1 MTQMQEYEREVEL
14 IDYIDVVVKWKW
26 LIAAV
31 TLMFVVGGLL
41 RSSWQTQPTWYSAKA
56 LIYVASSKAAS
67 AEGRATE
74 VALPTLSPAF
84 YRSIALADEVRLK
97 MEILRVALQD
107 SMGLDSAPMGMQV
120 GIVEQT
126 GIELEVR
133 STVPGLPVPL
143 VNAWTDT
150 FMSLSEGLSASELGS
165 MHQAVAAQFDS
176 ARVRLEDAEKRL
188 ERFDGAGQSGFLDEE
203 LSAYGRQIADLQD
216 TVVSS
221 RLRLVTVRAKLAR
234 AREIVSALEVDGEGL
249 HTLSAARRKRLATG
263 SLHPLT
269 RQMLGIMA
277 ERDQLIESPSPNVD
291 VQGGERNEAGVETP
305 SGSAFQHG
313 AAEYGDALRLGAL
326 QRLPEADSL
335 WAVQRELARH
345 APTMSLKLTVPAQD
359 LRGRMGE
366 ADTVSDE
373 NIDRLPRLARR
384 GLWSKELELAFLESE
399 EPATWGID
407 LGPNPVY
414 VDLKKLEARH
424 GLALAVAE
432 HRLMVGLESDRV
444 SATQDMFVALLELYQ
459 VSRRQVSRLLSEVL
473 ALQAEVRDLEKGL
486 LEQQTVIQRL
496 NRLTLEQDRLTRTLK
511 TRQITYDRLAKLA
524 EEARIAA
531 QIASA
536 NLRIITRAGTPVSE
550 GEFTRKNVP
559 LVGAIGLIL
568 AIFFVFVVEY
578 VSKARARQAAVRN

>member
-1 MTQMQEYEREVEL
+1 MTQMQEYEREVQL

-31 TLMFVVGGLL
+31 TLMFVVGSLL
-41 RSSWQTQPTWYSAKA
+41 RSSSQTQPTWYSAKA
-56 LIYVASSKAAS
+56 LIYVASSQAAS
-67 AEGRATE
+67 VEGRATE
-74 VALPTLSPAF
+74 VTLPTLSPAF

-97 MEILRVALQD
+97 MEILRIALRD

-120 GIVEQT
+120 GIVEKT

-188 ERFDGAGQSGFLDEE
+188 ERFDGAGQSGFLNEE
-203 LSAYGRQIADLQD
+203 LTAYRRQIADLQD

-221 RLRLVTVRAKLAR
+221 RLRLVTVRAELAR

-291 VQGGERNEAGVETP
+291 VQGGERNEAGGETP
-305 SGSAFQHG
+305 SGSASQHG
-313 AAEYGDALRLGAL
+313 AAEYGDALRSGAL

-345 APTMSLKLTVPAQD
+345 APTISLKLTVPAQD

-373 NIDRLPRLARR
+373 NIDRLTRLARR
-384 GLWSKELELAFLESE
+384 GLWSKELDLAFLESE
-399 EPATWGID
+399 EP
-407 LGPNPVY
+407 NPVY
-414 VDLKKLEARH
+414 VELKRLEARH
-424 GLALAVAE
+424 SLALAVAE

-459 VSRRQVSRLLSEVL
+459 VSRRQVSRLLPEVL

-496 NRLTLEQDRLTRTLK
+496 NRLTLEQDRLTRTRE

-550 GEFTRKNVP
+550 GEFTRQSVP
-559 LVGAIGLIL
+559 LAGAIGLIL
-568 AIFFVFVVEY
+568 SVFVVFVVEY
-578 VSKARARQAAVRN
+578 VSKARARQAAGRN

>member
-1 MTQMQEYEREVEL
+1 MTQMQEYEREVQL

-31 TLMFVVGGLL
+31 TLMFVVGSLL
-41 RSSWQTQPTWYSAKA
+41 RSSLQTQPTWYSAKA
-56 LIYVASSKAAS
+56 LIYVASSQAAS
-67 AEGRATE
+67 VEGRATE
-74 VALPTLSPAF
+74 VTLPTLSPAF

-97 MEILRVALQD
+97 MEILRIALRD

-120 GIVEQT
+120 GIVEKT

-188 ERFDGAGQSGFLDEE
+188 ERFDGAGQSGFLNEE
-203 LSAYGRQIADLQD
+203 LTAYRRQIADLQD

-221 RLRLVTVRAKLAR
+221 RLRLVTVRAELAR

-269 RQMLGIMA
+269 RQMLGIMV
-277 ERDQLIESPSPNVD
+277 ERDQLIESPPPNVD
-291 VQGGERNEAGVETP
+291 VQGGERNEAGGETP
-305 SGSAFQHG
+305 SGSASQHG
-313 AAEYGDALRLGAL
+313 AAEYGDALRSGAL

-345 APTMSLKLTVPAQD
+345 SPTIPLKLTVPAQD
-359 LRGRMGE
+359 LLRRMGE
-366 ADTVSDE
+366 ADTVSNE
-373 NIDRLPRLARR
+373 NIDRLTRLARR
-384 GLWSKELELAFLESE
+384 GLWSKELDLAFLESE
-399 EPATWGID
+399 EP
-407 LGPNPVY
+407 NPVY
-414 VDLKKLEARH
+414 VELKKLEARH
-424 GLALAVAE
+424 GLALGVAE
-432 HRLMVGLESDRV
+432 HRLMVRLESDRV
-444 SATQDMFVALLELYQ
+444 STTQDMFVALLELYQ
-459 VSRRQVSRLLSEVL
+459 VSRRQVSRLLPEVL

-496 NRLTLEQDRLTRTLK
+496 NRLTLEQDRLTRTRE
-511 TRQITYDRLAKLA
+511 TRQTTYDRLAKLA

-550 GEFTRKNVP
+550 GEFTRQSVP
-559 LVGAIGLIL
+559 LAGAIGLIL
-568 AIFFVFVVEY
+568 SVFVVFVVEY
-578 VSKARARQAAVRN
+578 VSKARARQAAGRN

>member
-1 MTQMQEYEREVEL
+1 MTQMQEYEREDQL

-31 TLMFVVGGLL
+31 TLMFVVGSLL
-41 RSSWQTQPTWYSAKA
+41 RSSLQTQPTWYSAKA
-56 LIYVASSKAAS
+56 LIYVASSQAAS
-67 AEGRATE
+67 VEGRATE
-74 VALPTLSPAF
+74 VTLPTLSPAF

-97 MEILRVALQD
+97 MEILRIALRD

-120 GIVEQT
+120 GIVEKT

-188 ERFDGAGQSGFLDEE
+188 ERFESAGQSGFVDEE
-203 LSAYGRQIADLQD
+203 LAAYRRQIADLQD

-221 RLRLVTVRAKLAR
+221 RLRLVTVRAELAR

-269 RQMLGIMA
+269 RQMLGIMV
-277 ERDQLIESPSPNVD
+277 ERDQLIESPPPNVD

-305 SGSAFQHG
+305 SGSASQHG
-313 AAEYGDALRLGAL
+313 AAEYGDALRSGAL

-345 APTMSLKLTVPAQD
+345 SPTLSLKLTVPAQD
-359 LRGRMGE
+359 LLRRMGE
-366 ADTVSDE
+366 ADTVSNE
-373 NIDRLPRLARR
+373 NIDRLTRLARR
-384 GLWSKELELAFLESE
+384 GLWSKELDLAFLESE
-399 EPATWGID
+399 EP
-407 LGPNPVY
+407 NPVY
-414 VDLKKLEARH
+414 VELKKLEARH

-432 HRLMVGLESDRV
+432 HRLMVRLESDRV
-444 SATQDMFVALLELYQ
+444 STTQDMFVALLELYQ
-459 VSRRQVSRLLSEVL
+459 VSRRQVSRLLPEVL

-496 NRLTLEQDRLTRTLK
+496 NRLTLEQDRLTRTRE
-511 TRQITYDRLAKLA
+511 TRQTTYDRLAKLA

-550 GEFTRKNVP
+550 GEFTRQSVP
-559 LVGAIGLIL
+559 LAGAIGLIL
-568 AIFFVFVVEY
+568 SVFVVFVVEY
-578 VSKARARQAAVRN
+578 VSKARARQAAGRN

>member
-1 MTQMQEYEREVEL
+1 MTQMQGYEREVQL

-31 TLMFVVGGLL
+31 TLMFVVGSLL
-41 RSSWQTQPTWYSAKA
+41 RSSAQIQPTWYSAKA
-56 LIYVASSKAAS
+56 LIYVASSQAAS
-67 AEGRATE
+67 VEGRATE
-74 VALPTLSPAF
+74 VTLPTLSPAF

-97 MEILRVALQD
+97 MEILRIALRD

-120 GIVEQT
+120 GIVEKT

-133 STVPGLPVPL
+133 STAPGLPVPL

-188 ERFDGAGQSGFLDEE
+188 ERFDGAGQSGFLNEE
-203 LSAYGRQIADLQD
+203 LTAYRRQIADLQD

-221 RLRLVTVRAKLAR
+221 RLRLVTIRAELAR

-269 RQMLGIMA
+269 RQMLGIMV
-277 ERDQLIESPSPNVD
+277 ERDQLIESPPPNVD
-291 VQGGERNEAGVETP
+291 VQGGERNEAGGETP
-305 SGSAFQHG
+305 SGSASQHG
-313 AAEYGDALRLGAL
+313 AAEYGDALRSGAL

-345 APTMSLKLTVPAQD
+345 SPTIPLKLTVPAQD
-359 LRGRMGE
+359 FRQALMRRMGE
-366 ADTVSDE
+366 ADTVSHE
-373 NIDRLPRLARR
+373 NIDRLTHIARR
-384 GLWSKELELAFLESE
+384 GLWSKELDLAFLESE
-399 EPATWGID
+399 EP
-407 LGPNPVY
+407 NPVY
-414 VDLKKLEARH
+414 VELKKLEARH
-424 GLALAVAE
+424 GLALGVAE
-432 HRLMVGLESDRV
+432 HRLMVRLESDRV
-444 SATQDMFVALLELYQ
+444 STTQDMFVALLELYQ
-459 VSRRQVSRLLSEVL
+459 VSRRQVSRLLPEVL

-496 NRLTLEQDRLTRTLK
+496 NRLTLEQDRLTRTRE
-511 TRQITYDRLAKLA
+511 TRQTTYDRLAKLA

-536 NLRIITRAGTPVSE
+536 NLRIITRAGAPVSE
-550 GEFTRKNVP
+550 GEFTRQSVP
-559 LVGAIGLIL
+559 LAGAIGLIL
-568 AIFFVFVVEY
+568 SVFVVFVVEY
-578 VSKARARQAAVRN
+578 VSKARARQAAGRN

>member
-1 MTQMQEYEREVEL
+1 MTQMQEYEREVQL

-31 TLMFVVGGLL
+31 TLMFVVGSLL
-41 RSSWQTQPTWYSAKA
+41 RSSLQTQPTWYSAKA
-56 LIYVASSKAAS
+56 LIYVASSQAAS
-67 AEGRATE
+67 VEGRATE
-74 VALPTLSPAF
+74 VTLPTLSPAF

-97 MEILRVALQD
+97 MEILRIALRD

-120 GIVEQT
+120 GIVEKT

-188 ERFDGAGQSGFLDEE
+188 ERFDGAGQSGFLNEE
-203 LSAYGRQIADLQD
+203 LTAYRRQIADLQD

-221 RLRLVTVRAKLAR
+221 RLRLVTVRAELAR

-269 RQMLGIMA
+269 RQMLGIMV
-277 ERDQLIESPSPNVD
+277 ERDQLIESPPPNVD
-291 VQGGERNEAGVETP
+291 VQGGERNEAGGETP
-305 SGSAFQHG
+305 SGSASQHG
-313 AAEYGDALRLGAL
+313 AAEYGDALRSGAL

-345 APTMSLKLTVPAQD
+345 SPTIPLKLTVPAQD
-359 LRGRMGE
+359 FRQALMRRMGE
-366 ADTVSDE
+366 ADTVSHE
-373 NIDRLPRLARR
+373 NIDRLTHIARR
-384 GLWSKELELAFLESE
+384 GLWSKELDLAFLESE
-399 EPATWGID
+399 EP
-407 LGPNPVY
+407 NPVY
-414 VDLKKLEARH
+414 VELKKLEARH
-424 GLALAVAE
+424 GLALGVAE
-432 HRLMVGLESDRV
+432 HRLMVRLESDRV
-444 SATQDMFVALLELYQ
+444 STTQDMFVALLELYQ
-459 VSRRQVSRLLSEVL
+459 VSRRQVSRLLPEVL

-496 NRLTLEQDRLTRTLK
+496 NRLTLEQDRLTRTRE
-511 TRQITYDRLAKLA
+511 TRQTTYDRLAKLA

-550 GEFTRKNVP
+550 GEFTRQSVP
-559 LVGAIGLIL
+559 LAGAIGLIL
-568 AIFFVFVVEY
+568 SVFVVFVVEY
-578 VSKARARQAAVRN
+578 VSKARARQAAGRN

>member
-1 MTQMQEYEREVEL
+1 MTQMQEHERKVEL

-41 RSSWQTQPTWYSAKA
+41 RSSSQAQPTWYSAKA

-176 ARVRLEDAEKRL
+176 ARNRLEDAEKRL

-203 LSAYGRQIADLQD
+203 LAAYRRQIADLQD

-221 RLRLVTVRAKLAR
+221 RLLLVTVRAKLAR

-249 HTLSAARRKRLATG
+249 HTLPAAKRKRLATD
-263 SLHPLT
+263 SQHPLT

-277 ERDQLIESPSPNVD
+277 ERDQLIESPPPNVD
-291 VQGGERNEAGVETP
+291 VQGGKRNEAGVETP
-305 SGSAFQHG
+305 SGSASQHS
-313 AAEYGDALRLGAL
+313 AAEYGKALRSGAL

-345 APTMSLKLTVPAQD
+345 SPTISLKLTVPAQD
-359 LRGRMGE
+359 LLRRMGE
-366 ADTVSDE
+366 ADTVSNE
-373 NIDRLPRLARR
+373 NINRLTRLARR
-384 GLWSKELELAFLESE
+384 GLWSKDLDLAFLESE
-399 EPATWGID
+399 EP
-407 LGPNPVY
+407 NPVY
-414 VDLKKLEARH
+414 VELKKLEARH

-444 SATQDMFVALLELYQ
+444 SATQDMFVALLDLYQ

-496 NRLTLEQDRLTRTLK
+496 NRLTLEQDRLTRTRE

-550 GEFTRKNVP
+550 GEFTRQSVP

-568 AIFFVFVVEY
+568 SIFFVFVVEY
-578 VSKARARQAAVRN
+578 VSKARARQAAGRN